1 MRPATST
8 NTRHHGVLF
17 PDGVVAW
24 ATARRH
30 QTSGGAGAQSWEP
43 GRCPGPPG
51 RVQLAKLEL
60 EDKGSRLR
68 VAGVLMGAAVAVAV
82 FAVGVLIAAAGAGP
96 SRSYSRLGRQ
106 PLPSGAGL
114 VTVAG
119 VMFLVGR
126 AGMGSVGSLAP
137 TETIEA
143 AQEDVAWIRRETDRL
158 RSTE

>member
-1 MRPATST
+1 MASVPTEQERLREAPISA
-8 NTRHHGVLF
+8 LF
-17 PDGVVAW
+17 
-24 ATARRH
+24 RRLL
-30 QTSGGAGAQSWEP
+30 SDF
-43 GRCPGPPG
+43 RLIFDG

-82 FAVGVLIAAAGAGP
+82 FAVGVLIAAAVLA
-96 SRSYSRLGRQ
+96 LAIV
-106 PLPSGAGL
+106 LPAWAAALIVGAGL

-119 VMFLVGR
+119 VMFLRGR
-126 AGMGSVGSLAP
+126 ARMRSVGSLAP

-143 AQEDVAWIRRETDRL
+143 VQEDMAWIRRETDRL